1 MILIKNKENASLI
14 RQYINQDV
22 LFEDSNIILEGLH
35 VFGTFN
41 DELLKVPTAKRGMVF
56 ANLMSGYELHPAMKR
71 ILNEY
76 DLEGDK
82 DTDIVVSD
90 RLTLAFQQL
99 MLEVTRK
106 VMSAKYSEENRLLV
120 NRKLMAER
128 IMQLYSLKISKK
140 DPEVILIYC
149 HGKGRWENGRIPIH
163 RLIIE
168 LTHYLGGE
176 IADSWTTNLEKSIMD
191 ILLRKVEMIDP
202 AKFNGTYY
210 PFANV
215 TLNTEM
221 ATIVPHSRRYLMTMG
236 SDIFYEP
243 DAICPVFDKFLW
255 QVFEDEKTI
264 EFVQEWFGYTL
275 CHAHKTNSLLI
286 GVGSGANGKSTLFD
300 ILAQLVGI
308 SNVSSVPLSNFNT
321 EFGLEPLIDMK
332 LNLATESDSDGFKT
346 GKLKALTAG
355 EAISIN
361 RKNKPEITMTLPIK
375 LVFLLNQLPMLSDS
389 SFGFERRLI
398 ILPFNRTFT
407 PDKQDKDLS
416 KKLTAEFQGILNWAV
431 VGLKRLNDK
440 DFRFTTSKAMIKAK
454 ESYFGVGNPVEKF
467 VQEKI
472 IKQPNN
478 RIASNDLLN
487 SYRLWMAVKQYPYKG
502 TDSPQSFWR
511 LFDEAT
517 RKNLIQ
523 YDRRK
528 SNGKN
533 IIHDIAIKDEA

>member
-1 MILIKNKENASLI
+1 MILIENKENASLI

-22 LFEDSNIILEGLH
+22 LFEDCRIILKDLSI
-35 VFGTFN
+35 FN
-41 DELLKVPTAKRGMVF
+41 IFNEQMLKITKEKQRVVL
-56 ANLMSGYELHPAMKR
+56 ANLMSGYDLLPAMKR

-82 DTDIVVSD
+82 DENLFIPN
-90 RLTLAFQQL
+90 RLILAFKEL

-106 VMSAKYSEENRLLV
+106 VMSAKFSEEKKLLV

-128 IMQLYSLKISKK
+128 IMEMYNLRISKK
-140 DPEVILIYC
+140 DPDVILIYS

-168 LTHYLGGE
+168 LTHYLGGNFT
-176 IADSWTTNLEKSIMD
+176 DSWNTNLERSIVD
-191 ILLRKVEMIDP
+191 ILLRKVEIIDP
-202 AKFNGTYY
+202 KKFNGVYY
-210 PFANV
+210 PFSNV

-221 ATIVPHSRRYLMTMG
+221 ATIVPHSPLYLTTMG

-243 DAICPVFDKFLW
+243 DATCPVFEKFLY
-255 QVFEDEKTI
+255 QVFEEKETI

-275 CHAHKTNSLLI
+275 FHGHKANSLLI

-321 EFGLEPLIDMK
+321 EFGLEPLLDMK

-375 LVFLLNQLPMLSDS
+375 LVFLLNQLPMLSDN

-454 ESYFGVGNPVEKF
+454 ESYFGVGNPVERF